1 VKKADVEL
9 GKLYLAKVSDKVV
22 KVRIEV
28 PSIYGGWLATNT
40 VTGREVRV
48 KTAARLRG
56 AVVA

>member
-22 KVRIEV
+22 KVRV
-28 PSIYGGWLATNT
+28 YAPCQYGGWYATNT
-40 VTGREVRV
+40 ATGREIRV

-56 AVVA
+56 KVE